1 LRRFSRTS
9 LLGTLLVPLLAAG
22 CSGSS
27 ASPTAAAVAT
37 ASPTAAAAASTTA
50 PSEAAASSASP
61 PAAAAAPSACPSA
74 AAASSGSGTQTID
87 YLAPTLMDDYQ
98 SAATQTLSKLGPDY
112 GYAVKVLNA
121 NNQVSTQ
128 VTQMDDAVSQKPA
141 AIVLNAVDPSGLT
154 GAVQKARA
162 AGVPVIALDREIGDT
177 TVDFTSEI
185 GTIKLGQIAADQIA
199 QLLLK
204 KNGSET
210 GNVLEVMGDAG
221 DSYTVYIDKGFQ
233 SEIAQY
239 PNIHVVAKPTPGY
252 DQVKAASVVDD
263 QLTAGKVDLILVHSD
278 FRITAIVPVLQQHG
292 FKPGDIPIVG
302 TDGASSALQAIR
314 DGWAVE
320 TIGIP
325 LVAEVAGSLMYLPQI
340 LAKAPIPT
348 GSCEV
353 NGVQADI
360 SMQKFGP
367 ALYVP
372 GQVVDK
378 TSVDDPSLWGN
389 AKH

>member
-1 LRRFSRTS
+1 M
-9 LLGTLLVPLLAAG
+9 LLVPLLAAG

-27 ASPTAAAVAT
+27 ASPTAAAAAPT
-37 ASPTAAAAASTTA
+37 ASPAVAAAASIAA
-50 PSEAAASSASP
+50 PSEAAASSAASP
-61 PAAAAAPSACPSA
+61 SAAAAASSPCPSG
-74 AAASSGSGTQTID
+74 AAASSGSGAQTID

-98 SAATQTLSKLGPDY
+98 SAATQTLVKLGPDY
-112 GYAVKVLNA
+112 GYTVKVLNA
-121 NNQVSTQ
+121 NGQVSTQ

-177 TVDFTSEI
+177 AVDFTSEI

-204 KNGSET
+204 KNGSES

-263 QLTAGKVDLILVHSD
+263 QLTAGKVDLIFVHSD

-292 FKPGDIPIVG
+292 FKPGDIPMVG

-348 GSCEV
+348 GSCMV

-378 TSVDDPSLWGN
+378 TNVDDPSLWGN